1 MNDGII
7 TDLSN
12 EIIETDIVSV
22 SENDVV
28 QVPEVG
34 PADDTENDVPAQ
46 EVSET
51 VSGNDVVAVSIVDVS
66 GNEVFSS
73 YDDSSLL
80 AEIQILNDE
89 VSALNSSLKELYTV
103 VIGISSAL
111 TLLVF
116 FTLFKWCEQKIKRF
130 AKGVFNKYE

>member
-28 QVPEVG
+28 QVPEDA
-34 PADDTENDVPAQ
+34 PADDTENDVSVQ

-73 YDDSSLL
+73 YDDSGLL